1 MTHFDFKCLT
11 RLCMLKIEYMAHGLE
26 SRVPLLDHVNSRIFS
41 HCACRCKI
49 QEWKYEIYVKGGIQ
63 GCFAFSTPSEAGKDG
78 LSCAV
83 AAVVFGDPDDMIH
96 DIFRSTKAVN
106 RDFIN
111 HNVVLE
117 NFGQEKFS
125 RKTWGLLNVELWH
138 QQFHD
143 NAVVF
148 RSMIEQKYGNIG

>member
-1 MTHFDFKCLT
+1 MA
-11 RLCMLKIEYMAHGLE
+11 LKVVFHYWTT
-26 SRVPLLDHVNSRIFS
+26 NSRIFS
-41 HCACRCKI
+41 YCPCRCKI
-49 QEWKYEIYVKGGIQ
+49 QNGNMKYMLKEAYKDVLPSQLLQRREKMGFPVPLQ
-63 GCFAFSTPSEAGKDG
+63 QWFS
-78 LSCAV
+78 
-83 AAVVFGDPDDMIH
+83 GDLNDMIH

-117 NFGQEKFS
+117 NFGQDKNFS

-143 NAVVF
+143 NAVALVND
-148 RSMIEQKYGNIG
+148 RMKYGNIG